1 MRFLRRS
8 LVGIFLMAMTL
19 ALLGYAG
26 NMVRGAV
33 SDRMSQEP
41 RSFPQRERV
50 IAANVV
56 DVIPQTISPT
66 LTSFGELRS
75 QRTLDLRSPV
85 GGTVLMADAALTE
98 GGAVTAGQIL
108 LEIDPSE
115 AQAAAD
121 RASADLQDAEAELR
135 DAQRGL
141 ALAQDELAAA
151 EGQVTLRQTAMTRA
165 IDLQTRGVG
174 TAAAVETAE
183 LAVSGAQ
190 ASVLSRRQSLAQAET
205 RLDQT
210 DTRLAR
216 ARISVTEADRD
227 LADTTVVA
235 AFDGVLS
242 DVTISNG
249 GRITPN
255 ERFAQLVDPTQ
266 LEVSFRVST
275 SQYAR
280 LLDDAGKLM
289 TASVTVALDISGVN
303 LAATGT
309 ITRESAAVGA
319 GQTGRL
325 LFADLQ
331 VAPGFRPGDFVTVR
345 ITEPELERVALVPAT
360 AVAPDN
366 TVLVVGEEDRL
377 EIAQTEVLRRQG
389 DDVIIR
395 VRGLAGRAIVA
406 ERSPLLGAGIKINPI
421 RPGQAEES
429 MDEPDAP
436 EMVVL
441 DDERRAK
448 MIAFVTDS
456 RMPDNVKARLLGQL
470 EQEEVSS
477 ETVNRLES
485 RMGS

>member
-1 MRFLRRS
+1 
-8 LVGIFLMAMTL
+8 
-19 ALLGYAG
+19 
-26 NMVRGAV
+26 
-33 SDRMSQEP
+33 
-41 RSFPQRERV
+41 
-50 IAANVV
+50 
-56 DVIPQTISPT
+56 
-66 LTSFGELRS
+66 
-75 QRTLDLRSPV
+75 
-85 GGTVLMADAALTE
+85 
-98 GGAVTAGQIL
+98 
-108 LEIDPSE
+108 
-115 AQAAAD
+115 
-121 RASADLQDAEAELR
+121 
-135 DAQRGL
+135 
-141 ALAQDELAAA
+141 
-151 EGQVTLRQTAMTRA
+151 
-165 IDLQTRGVG
+165 
-174 TAAAVETAE
+174 
-183 LAVSGAQ
+183 
-190 ASVLSRRQSLAQAET
+190 
-205 RLDQT
+205 
-210 DTRLAR
+210 
-216 ARISVTEADRD
+216 
-227 LADTTVVA
+227 
-235 AFDGVLS
+235 
-242 DVTISNG
+242 
-249 GRITPN
+249 
-255 ERFAQLVDPTQ
+255 
-266 LEVSFRVST
+266 
-275 SQYAR
+275 
-280 LLDDAGKLM
+280 M

-485 RMGS
+485 RRGS